1 MEEIW
6 KDINGFEGLYQI
18 SNLGRV
24 KSLERYSIQKHLIEE
39 KILNISHSQA
49 GYVDVSLYKDGKRI
63 HKKPHRLVAEAFIP
77 NPNNLPEVDHI
88 DTNKDN
94 NRIDNL
100 RWCTHSENHLNP
112 LTVELKR
119 KINLGKKL
127 KPEVV
132 ERMKKKINVI
142 KDGEVIYTFGS
153 YKDLRE
159 TSENILGV
167 KLWDIYARK
176 VIQGKLEKYHGY
188 TFKLAG

>member
-176 VIQGKLEKYHGY
+176 VIQGKLEEYHGY